1 MCRYFSFLSKLI
13 TLFLSCISH
22 LKRMPPGN
30 SCVVMFWGKP
40 QAFVNIY
47 IFFGNY
53 MDVFNPP
60 GNCYTVWGR
69 FDYFLHV
76 HHLPQHIPEHV
87 SSLMKYYQYYPCSPN
102 LHSKICPDFLFW
114 HSKHSKTWPYLLPA
128 MFHGFWFSYL
138 FPNCTQMRPREC
150 VKPSE
155 KHLGKNKGTKQ
166 VRTSALTSTPG
177 TETPLSPNL
186 HVVLPEKNF
195 IGDKNAFKRK
205 K

>member
-1 MCRYFSFLSKLI
+1 
-13 TLFLSCISH
+13 
-22 LKRMPPGN
+22 
-30 SCVVMFWGKP
+30 
-40 QAFVNIY
+40 
-47 IFFGNY
+47 
-53 MDVFNPP
+53 
-60 GNCYTVWGR
+60 
-69 FDYFLHV
+69 
-76 HHLPQHIPEHV
+76 
-87 SSLMKYYQYYPCSPN
+87 
-102 LHSKICPDFLFW
+102 
-114 HSKHSKTWPYLLPA
+114 
-128 MFHGFWFSYL
+128 
-138 FPNCTQMRPREC
+138 MRPREC